1 VQYLCL
7 IYSAPNQGPQTPE
20 DMAAAMPAW
29 MEFTAATHAA
39 GIFVAGEAL
48 QPVSTATTVRKRD
61 SDTSHT
67 DGPFAETKENLG
79 GFYLLD
85 CENLDDALSW
95 AAKIPAADYGSIEV
109 RPVMDLG

>member
-1 VQYLCL
+1 MQYLCL
-7 IYSAPNQGPQTPE
+7 IYTDPTQGPQTPE
-20 DMAAAMPAW
+20 AMAAAMPAW
-29 MEFTAATHAA
+29 MEFTAATQAA

-61 SDTSHT
+61 SGTSHT

-79 GFYLLD
+79 GYYLLD